1 MRFNGTE
8 VIVEPLLIKD
18 MIDESEISK
27 ALKNALDPESQRIFQ
42 LELIG

>member
-8 VIVEPLLIKD
+8 VSVEPLLIKD

-27 ALKNALDPESQRIFQ
+27 ALKNALDLESQRIFQ

>member
-8 VIVEPLLIKD
+8 VVVEPLLIED
-18 MIDESEISK
+18 VIDESEISK

>member
-1 MRFNGTE
+1 MCFNGTE
-8 VIVEPLLIKD
+8 VVVEPLLIKD
-18 MIDESEISK
+18 VIDESEISK